1 MFDKLVELIIQWIEQ
16 LLPIVIIPS
25 YEEGVRLSFGKFKKV
40 LHPGIHFK
48 IPFFDEILR
57 QHVVVTTISLPAQSL
72 YTLDR
77 QNFVVKGVIKY
88 KISDIKTFLLEVYDA
103 KDAISDMTLSII
115 KNLIKSQPSEKCTDP
130 DLDATLTKKAR
141 VEARKWGV
149 DIQQVTL
156 TDVAPIRSY
165 RIINDVISNKLDQ
178 SKIS

>member
-16 LLPIVIIPS
+16 LLPVVIIPS

-72 YTLDR
+72 YTIDK

-88 KISDIKTFLLEVYDA
+88 KISDVKTFLLEVYDA
-103 KDAISDMTLSII
+103 KDALSDMTMSII
-115 KNLIKSQPSEKCTDP
+115 KNIVISIPAEKCIDP
-130 DLDATLTKKAR
+130 ELDTLLTKKAR
-141 VEARKWGV
+141 VEAKKWGV
-149 DIQQVTL
+149 EIQQVTL

-165 RIINDVISNKLDQ
+165 RMINDINPHKPD
-178 SKIS
+178 